1 MQRKFADRLDA
12 WRAAEQGRFA
22 LWLPVFM
29 GAGVLLYFGLR
40 SEPWPWLGASVAVP
54 AVAGAV
60 LARSWPVMRA
70 ALAALAAGAIGLAA
84 AQFATATVKPLDP
97 LPTHAAVYTGT
108 IRGVEAVPTGRRV
121 TLDRVTIEGEPEPL
135 HRRLRVRLKA
145 NDAAVV
151 TSGDIVS
158 VRALVRPASPPAY
171 PGAWDMQRDVFYS
184 DLSGMGYALGP
195 VQLRSHAPDGAMLW
209 ILRLRESINR
219 RIDAVLD
226 GGVAALAQALLSG
239 VMSGVPPADMAAFR
253 DSGLAHLLSVSGL
266 HIAIVMGIAVAVVR
280 VSLAAWPY
288 AALRWPCKRIAVLAG
303 LGAGAFYM
311 VLTGSQVPMVRSF
324 LMAAFVGLAI
334 LAGRRALSMRTLVIA
349 AALLVLVEPDALT
362 GASMQM
368 SFAAVMALIAG
379 NEAFG
384 GWLSALYRRGWGGK
398 AAAYVLGL
406 VLTSLLAGA
415 ATLPFGA
422 YHFGRVQFYFALSNL
437 IAVPLT
443 GIVVMPAGMLSLAL
457 MPLGW
462 ERPALVVMGWGIE
475 AVLWIAH
482 AAAALPGA
490 TWMAPHMPPW
500 GILLVAFGMIW
511 LSLWRSRLRLVGI
524 AVMLAGLLS
533 PLLERPPDILVSA
546 EARLI
551 AVRTPDGAFVQ
562 QISGASKFTREAWL
576 RYWGEAAFQPIPAKG
591 TLANGAIDCS
601 QPICVLRP
609 KASARPALLVRGSA
623 RPDGCGDAAV
633 LVAAEPA
640 RRLCPRPWPALV
652 DRFTV
657 WRYGA
662 AAIWLNAGRARVLT
676 DRAYRGDRPWV
687 PPVPTPRSRI
697 APGLAPAERDVVAAP
712 AAPLAPLPQQEA
724 SGATPR

>member
-1 MQRKFADRLDA
+1 
-12 WRAAEQGRFA
+12 
-22 LWLPVFM
+22 
-29 GAGVLLYFGLR
+29 
-40 SEPWPWLGASVAVP
+40 
-54 AVAGAV
+54 
-60 LARSWPVMRA
+60 
-70 ALAALAAGAIGLAA
+70 
-84 AQFATATVKPLDP
+84 
-97 LPTHAAVYTGT
+97 
-108 IRGVEAVPTGRRV
+108 
-121 TLDRVTIEGEPEPL
+121 
-135 HRRLRVRLKA
+135 
-145 NDAAVV
+145 
-151 TSGDIVS
+151 
-158 VRALVRPASPPAY
+158 
-171 PGAWDMQRDVFYS
+171 
-184 DLSGMGYALGP
+184 
-195 VQLRSHAPDGAMLW
+195 
-209 ILRLRESINR
+209 
-219 RIDAVLD
+219 
-226 GGVAALAQALLSG
+226 
-239 VMSGVPPADMAAFR
+239 
-253 DSGLAHLLSVSGL
+253 
-266 HIAIVMGIAVAVVR
+266 
-280 VSLAAWPY
+280 
-288 AALRWPCKRIAVLAG
+288 
-303 LGAGAFYM
+303 
-311 VLTGSQVPMVRSF
+311 F
-324 LMAAFVGLAI
+324 LMAAFVAVAI
-334 LAGRRALSMRTLVIA
+334 LAGRRALSMRTLVVA
-349 AALLVLVEPDALT
+349 AALLVLVAPDALI

-379 NEAFG
+379 NEVFG
-384 GWLSALYRRGWGGK
+384 GWLSALYRSHGWGGK

-406 VLTSLLAGA
+406 VLTSLLAGS

-437 IAVPLT
+437 VAVPLT
-443 GIVVMPAGMLSLAL
+443 GVVVMPAGMLSLAL

-475 AVLWIAH
+475 GVLWIAH
-482 AAAALPGA
+482 TAAALPGA

-500 GILLVAFGMIW
+500 GILVVAFGMIW

-576 RYWGEAAFQPIPAKG
+576 RYWGEPAFRPIPARG
-591 TLANGAIDCS
+591 TSANGAIDCS
-601 QPICVLRP
+601 QPVCVLRP
-609 KASARPALLVRGSA
+609 KAGARSALLVRGLA
-623 RPDGCGDAAV
+623 RPDGCGDASV

-687 PPVPTPRSRI
+687 PPVPTPRARI

-712 AAPLAPLPQQEA
+712 AAPLAQQEA
-724 SGATPR
+724 SGAAMR

>member
-1 MQRKFADRLDA
+1 MRQEFADWLDA

-22 LWLPVFM
+22 LWLPVFL

-40 SEPWPWLGASVAVP
+40 SEPWPWLGVSAAVP
-54 AVAGAV
+54 AVAVAL
-60 LARSWPVMRA
+60 LARPWPVARA
-70 ALAALAAGAIGLAA
+70 VLAALAAGAIGFGA
-84 AQFATATVKPLDP
+84 AQFATATVGPLDP

-108 IRGVEAVPTGRRV
+108 VRGVEAVPTGRRV
-121 TLDRVTIEGEPEPL
+121 TLDTVTIEGEPEPL
-135 HRRLRVRLKA
+135 HRRLRVRLKS
-145 NDAAVV
+145 NDATVV

-195 VQLRSHAPDGAMLW
+195 IELRSHASDGPMLW
-209 ILRLRESINR
+209 ILRLRETINR

-324 LMAAFVGLAI
+324 LMAAFVAVAI

-349 AALLVLVEPDALT
+349 AALLVLVEPDALI

-379 NEAFG
+379 SEAFG
-384 GWLSALYRRGWGGK
+384 GWLSALHRRPGCGGK

-406 VLTSLLAGA
+406 VLTSLLAGG

-437 IAVPLT
+437 VAVPLT
-443 GIVVMPAGMLSLAL
+443 GVVVMPAGMLGLAL

-462 ERPALVVMGWGIE
+462 EWPALVVMGWGIE
-475 AVLWIAH
+475 GVLWIAH

-490 TWMAPHMPPW
+490 TWAAPHMPPW
-500 GILLVAFGMIW
+500 GILIVAFGMIW
-511 LSLWRSRLRLVGI
+511 LCLWRSRLCLVGI
-524 AVMLAGLLS
+524 AVMLVGLSS
-533 PLLERPPDILVSA
+533 PLFERPPDILVSS

-551 AVRTPDGAFVQ
+551 AVRTPAGAFLQ
-562 QISGASKFTREAWL
+562 QVSGASKFTREAWL
-576 RYWGEAAFQPIPAKG
+576 RYWGEPAFFPIPVRG
-591 TLANGAIDCS
+591 TSADGAIDCG

-609 KASARPALLVRGSA
+609 RGGARPALLVREAA

-662 AAIWLNAGRARVLT
+662 TAIWLNARRALVLT

-687 PPVPTPRSRI
+687 PPVPTPRARV
-697 APGLAPAERDVVAAP
+697 APNLVPAERDVMAAPAAP
-712 AAPLAPLPQQEA
+712 AAPLTE
-724 SGATPR
+724 

>member
-1 MQRKFADRLDA
+1 MRQKFADWLDA
-12 WRAAEQGRFA
+12 WRAAEQGHFA

-40 SEPWPWLGASVAVP
+40 SEPWAWLGASVAVP

-60 LARSWPVMRA
+60 LARSWPVTRA
-70 ALAALAAGAIGLAA
+70 ALEALAAGAVGFTA
-84 AQFATATVKPLDP
+84 AQFATATVGPLDP
-97 LPTHAAVYTGT
+97 LPNHAAIYTGT
-108 IRGVEAVPTGRRV
+108 VRGVEAVPTGRRV
-121 TLDRVTIEGEPEPL
+121 TLDTVTIEGEPAPL

-145 NDAAVV
+145 NDVTVV
-151 TSGDIVS
+151 TSGDIVR

-195 VQLRSHAPDGAMLW
+195 VDLRSHAPDSAMLW

-219 RIDAVLD
+219 RIDAVLG
-226 GGVAALAQALLSG
+226 GGVAALAQALLAG

-266 HIAIVMGIAVAVVR
+266 HIAIVMGIGVTVVR
-280 VSLAAWPY
+280 LSLAAWPY
-288 AALRWPCKRIAVLAG
+288 AALRWPCKHIAVLAG

-324 LMAAFVGLAI
+324 LMAAFVGVAM
-334 LAGRRALSMRTLVIA
+334 LAGRRALSMRTLVVA
-349 AALLVLVEPDALT
+349 AALLVLVAPDALI

-384 GWLSALYRRGWGGK
+384 GRLSALYRRHGWGGK

-406 VLTSLLAGA
+406 VLTSLLAGS

-437 IAVPLT
+437 VAVPLT

-462 ERPALVVMGWGIE
+462 EWPALVVMGWGIE
-475 AVLWIAH
+475 GVLWIAH

-500 GILLVAFGMIW
+500 GILIVAFGMVW
-511 LSLWRSRLRLVGI
+511 LSLWRSRLRLFGI
-524 AVMLAGLLS
+524 AVMLAGLSS

-551 AVRTPDGAFVQ
+551 AVRTPAGAFVQ

-576 RYWGEAAFQPIPAKG
+576 RYWGEPAFQPIPARG
-591 TLANGAIDCS
+591 TSANGAIDCS
-601 QPICVLRP
+601 QPVCVLRP
-609 KASARPALLVRGSA
+609 RAGARPALLVRGSA

-662 AAIWLNAGRARVLT
+662 AAIWLSAGRARVLT

-687 PPVPTPRSRI
+687 PPVPTPRGRI
-697 APGLAPAERDVVAAP
+697 APGLAPAERDVVPAP
-712 AAPLAPLPQQEA
+712 AAPPPQQEA
-724 SGATPR
+724 SGAVMR

>member
-1 MQRKFADRLDA
+1 MRQKYSAWLEA
-12 WRAAEQGRFA
+12 WRAAEHGHFA

-40 SEPWPWLGASVAVP
+40 SEPWAWLGASVAVP
-54 AVAGAV
+54 GGAGAV
-60 LARSWPVMRA
+60 LARPWPAMRA
-70 ALAALAAGAIGLAA
+70 VLAAVAAGALGFAA
-84 AQFATATVKPLDP
+84 AQFATAMVGPLDP

-121 TLDRVTIEGEPEPL
+121 TLDTVTIEGAPSPL

-145 NDAAVV
+145 NDATAV
-151 TSGDIVS
+151 TSGDSVS
-158 VRALVRPASPPAY
+158 LRAVVRPASPPAY

-195 VQLRSHAPDGAMLW
+195 VVVRGHAPDGAMLW
-209 ILRLRESINR
+209 MLRLRESINR

-239 VMSGVPPADMAAFR
+239 VMTGVPPADMAAFR

-266 HIAIVMGIAVAVVR
+266 HIAIVMGIAVALVR
-280 VSLAAWPY
+280 LSLAAWPY
-288 AALRWPCKRIAVLAG
+288 AALRWPCKRVAVLAG
-303 LGAGAFYM
+303 LAAGAFYM

-324 LMAAFVGLAI
+324 LMAAFVGVAM
-334 LAGRRALSMRTLVIA
+334 LAGRRALSMRSLAIA
-349 AALLVLVEPDALT
+349 AALLILVEPDALV

-384 GWLSALYRRGWGGK
+384 GRLGALYRSHGWGGK
-398 AAAYVLGL
+398 VAAYALGL
-406 VLTSLLAGA
+406 VLTSLLAGS

-443 GIVVMPAGMLSLAL
+443 GVLVMPAGMLSLAL

-462 ERPALVVMGWGIE
+462 EWPALVVMGWGIE
-475 AVLWIAH
+475 GVLWIAH
-482 AAAALPGA
+482 TAAALPGA

-500 GILLVAFGMIW
+500 GIVVVAFGMIW

-551 AVRTPDGAFVQ
+551 AVRTPEGAFIQ
-562 QISGASKFTREAWL
+562 QVSGASKFTREAWL
-576 RYWGEAAFQPIPAKG
+576 RYWGEAAFQPIPTQG
-591 TLANGAIDCS
+591 VVANGAIDCG
-601 QPICVLRP
+601 QPVCILRP
-609 KASARPALLVRGSA
+609 KADARPALLVRGSA

-640 RRLCPRPWPALV
+640 RGLCPRPWPALV

-662 AAIWLNAGRARVLT
+662 TAIWLDAGRARVLT
-676 DRAYRGDRPWV
+676 DRAYRGNRPWV
-687 PPVPTPRSRI
+687 PPLPVPRQRE
-697 APGLAPAERDVVAAP
+697 APKLAPAERDVAIAP
-712 AAPLAPLPQQEA
+712 SAQSL
-724 SGATPR
+724 R